1 MSELDERATRRNIAV
16 LTIAQTLG
24 ASGGPIIIA
33 LGGLIGQSLAPSP
46 ALFTL
51 PVFAYTLAMA
61 LGTLPA
67 AGLMSWIGRPR
78 AYMIG
83 ATLGAAGGLI
93 ATSGLFLANFWIF
106 SFGTFLAGLYQ
117 SYVQSYRFAATDGVA
132 PNRRARAVSW
142 VMLGGLMAAVI
153 GPQLVILTRNMAE
166 GVPFAGAFVT
176 QGLLAAIAIVVLTQL
191 RPVET
196 HPGKSQATAGEQRTV
211 AHFLREP
218 RYLLAV
224 ATGVVSYAMMNL
236 LMTAAPIAMVGCGIS
251 IDDATLGIQWHALAM
266 FGPSFFTGRLIE
278 RFGAERIAALGLI
291 LIAAS
296 AAIALRGLEIP
307 DFWGSLI
314 VLGLGWNFGFIGATA
329 MLAKAYHPGER
340 TIAQGLND
348 FLLFGSVAVASL
360 TSGPAMSFSGWGLL
374 NIIVFPVVAIV
385 LVPLLWGLARG
396 ERTSNAD
403 DKLD

>member
-16 LTIAQTLG
+16 LTVAQTLG

-67 AGLMSWIGRPR
+67 AGLMSRIGRPR

-93 ATSGLFLANFWIF
+93 STAGLFLANFWIF

-166 GVPFAGAFVT
+166 GVPFAGAFAT
-176 QGLLAAIAIVVLTQL
+176 QGLLAAIAIVVLTHL

-196 HPGKSQATAGEQRTV
+196 LPGKSQATAGEQRTV

-224 ATGVVSYAMMNL
+224 ATGLVSYAMMNL

-348 FLLFGSVAVASL
+348 FLVFGSVALASL
-360 TSGPAMSFSGWGLL
+360 TSGPAMSFSGWGLINML
-374 NIIVFPVVAIV
+374 VFPVVAIV
-385 LVPLLWGLARG
+385 LVPLLWSLARG
-396 ERTSNAD
+396 SRTTSSEEA
-403 DKLD
+403 

>member
-1 MSELDERATRRNIAV
+1 MSELEEHATRRNIAV
-16 LTIAQTLG
+16 LTAAQTLG

-67 AGLMSWIGRPR
+67 AGLMSRIGRPR

-93 ATSGLFLANFWIF
+93 ATTGLFLANFWIF
-106 SFGTFLAGLYQ
+106 SFGTFLAGFYQ
-117 SYVQSYRFAATDGVA
+117 SYVQSYRFAATDGVP

-166 GVPFAGAFVT
+166 GVPFAGAFAT
-176 QGLLAAIAIVVLTQL
+176 QGLLATIAIVVLTQL

-196 HPGKSQATAGEQRTV
+196 HPAKSEAKEIEQRTV

-224 ATGVVSYAMMNL
+224 ATGVVSYALMNL

-266 FGPSFFTGRLIE
+266 FGPSLVTGRLIE

-348 FLLFGSVAVASL
+348 FLVFGSVAFASL
-360 TSGPAMSFSGWGLL
+360 SSGPAMSFSGWGLI
-374 NIIVFPVVAIV
+374 NMIVFPVVAIV
-385 LVPLLWGLARG
+385 LVPLLWSLARAS
-396 ERTSNAD
+396 RTTH
-403 DKLD
+403 